1 LLAQGPDRTGPR
13 VAGGALTPRYSGG
26 VANILQSNAWAGFQ
40 RNLGHTVVQA
50 SGDGWRYLAILE
62 GGRTGRYLYCP
73 YGPEARTPQAFEAAL
88 DDLARTARAER
99 CWFVRVEPVDAAV
112 TDGLET
118 PEASLRR
125 RGLRPAPRQVQPG
138 HTQVIDLTQD
148 EDAILKDMK
157 STNRNL
163 HRNIAKKGV
172 TFTTSTD
179 PEDVDVL
186 LGFLEATAERKDFA
200 RQQDAYLREAA
211 RSLMPVGAAA
221 LYVARLDG
229 EPIGASLV
237 YDSDDTRTYAHAAMD
252 FEHRRLSAGIPL
264 VVRMVL
270 DAKQKGLRRF
280 DLFGTAPEE
289 AGPDH
294 AWHGFTKFK
303 KSFGGRPESYPGT
316 WDLPL
321 SRGKYAAYTGVRA
334 AREAAVS
341 ARKSLPGLPARLR
354 QAVAGVRRRES

>member
-1 LLAQGPDRTGPR
+1 M
-13 VAGGALTPRYSGG
+13 
-26 VANILQSNAWAGFQ
+26 ANILQSEAWAEFQ
-40 RNLGHTVVQA
+40 RNLGHEVFQV
-50 SGDGWRYLAILE
+50 SGAGWHCLAVLE

-88 DDLARTARAER
+88 AELGRIAREQR

-112 TDGLET
+112 TDGVET
-118 PEASLRR
+118 TAAALRR

-148 EDAILKDMK
+148 EDAILKDMR

-172 TFTTSTD
+172 GFTASTD
-179 PEDVDVL
+179 PGDIDVL
-186 LGFLEATAERKDFA
+186 LRLLGATAERKDFH
-200 RQQDAYLREAA
+200 RQQDDYLREAA
-211 RSLMPVGAAA
+211 RTLMPLGAAV
-221 LYVARLDG
+221 LYVAELDG

-237 YDSDDTRTYAHAAMD
+237 YDSDDTRTYAHAATD

-270 DAKQKGLRRF
+270 DARAKGLTRF
-280 DLFGTAPEE
+280 DLFGTAPED
-289 AGPDH
+289 AGPEH
-294 AWHGFTKFK
+294 EWYGFTKFK

-316 WDLPL
+316 WDLPV
-321 SRGKYAAYTGVRA
+321 SRLRYTAYTRLREARGTALA
-334 AREAAVS
+334 ARRA
-341 ARKSLPGLPARLR
+341 LPGLPGRIRSRLPGPSS
-354 QAVAGVRRRES
+354 ATG